1 MEPVAEKEMLGM
13 IKTLSETEYIKRI
26 RSHFVV
32 RDVDI
37 PHARYIRVGR
47 PLDGGYI
54 MLDDF
59 DRVTVAY
66 SAGISNEIS
75 WDKAM
80 TSISA
85 EHRGGE
91 KIDVFMYDHTINALP
106 EENPNFHWSKTGLTG
121 VFEPNHPE
129 LETLPR
135 LIQKNGHG
143 YDYDMILKMDIEGAE
158 YNVLQAIDTDTLNH
172 FSQIV
177 MEIHFLLN
185 PKYENLIGFCLDKL
199 NATHQ
204 LVHIHANNHGSYLVR
219 GGLVLPDVV
228 EATYLRRA
236 DYNFIKSQRFFPTA
250 IDRPCNPISPE
261 INLGYWG

>member
-85 EHRGGE
+85 EHRGGG
-91 KIDVFMYDHTINALP
+91 KKSTYSCMITR
-106 EENPNFHWSKTGLTG
+106 LTRCRKRIRIFIG
-121 VFEPNHPE
+121 
-129 LETLPR
+129 R
-135 LIQKNGHG
+135 K
-143 YDYDMILKMDIEGAE
+143 
-158 YNVLQAIDTDTLNH
+158 QA
-172 FSQIV
+172 
-177 MEIHFLLN
+177 
-185 PKYENLIGFCLDKL
+185 
-199 NATHQ
+199 
-204 LVHIHANNHGSYLVR
+204 
-219 GGLVLPDVV
+219 
-228 EATYLRRA
+228 
-236 DYNFIKSQRFFPTA
+236 
-250 IDRPCNPISPE
+250 
-261 INLGYWG
+261 